1 MILITYGMNFHAV
14 VVYGIESTITF
25 DILLLTYTLI
35 WYCTELNFDT
45 LGPKGK
51 VNFLH

>member
-1 MILITYGMNFHAV
+1 MNFHAV
-14 VVYGIESTITF
+14 VVYGMESTISF
-25 DILLLTYTLI
+25 DNLLY
-35 WYCTELNFDT
+35 YTELNFDT